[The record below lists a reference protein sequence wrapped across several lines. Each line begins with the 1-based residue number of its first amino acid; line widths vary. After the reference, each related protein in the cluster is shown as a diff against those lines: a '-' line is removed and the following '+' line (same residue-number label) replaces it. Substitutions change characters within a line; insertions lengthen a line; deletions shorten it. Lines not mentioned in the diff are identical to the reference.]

1 VRAAWI
7 VGLLLVA
14 SCGKQLNPEYCTH
27 NPTDPDCQMPGVVQL
42 DAAARCSADTDCT
55 GSVCDTMSGACVQC
69 TTSNHSLCTGT
80 TLVCSQDDTCVACN
94 TGSDC
99 AASGVCLPDSTCAS
113 SSTILYAAPN
123 GSGDCSGAGS
133 AACTLTKAVSEA
145 SPTKNVI
152 QLQNGTF
159 NEGSIA
165 LGVPGLQLVVAAAAK
180 VTITGS
186 NNGKPLFAVTANASI
201 SQVTLDKSSGD
212 GVQCS
217 ESATLTLGQVVIS
230 NSNGNAITANSCNLT
245 VTRSKLFGN
254 SQSAIATD
262 GTTTVSVLNNFMYA
276 NGTSTDQLG
285 LGGYT
290 GGGAVALGGKTSG
303 QVRFNTIGFNN
314 AADVPIGKHSSLEYP
329 AGFSCGDQVSSS
341 FNFSDNLLVND
352 SPVEYAENETCGN
365 QSPTGANWIGNASD
379 VDFVSTSS
387 SSMDLHLT
395 PNTPDSTQDK
405 VKAVR
410 DNADTNCMNV
420 LNDYDNDGRPYNA
433 ACDYGADEFTPA
445 MM

>member
-1 VRAAWI
+1 MRATWI
-7 VGLLLVA
+7 LGLLLVA

-42 DAAARCSADTDCT
+42 DAAARCTADTDCN
-55 GSVCDTMSGACVQC
+55 GSVCDTTSGACVQC
-69 TTSNHSLCTGT
+69 TTTNHSLCTGT
-80 TLVCSQDDTCVACN
+80 TLVCSQDDMCVACN

-99 AASGVCLPDSTCAS
+99 QSSVCLPDSTCAS

-123 GSGDCSGAGS
+123 GSGDCSSAGS
-133 AACTLTKAVSEA
+133 GACTLTKAVSEA

-159 NEGSIA
+159 NEGAIT
-165 LGVPGLQLVVAAAAK
+165 LGVPGLQLVVAAGAQ
-180 VTITGS
+180 VVITGS
-186 NNGKPLFAVTANASI
+186 NDGKPLFNVTASASI
-201 SQVTLDKSSGD
+201 SQMTLDKSSGD

-217 ESATLTLGQVVIS
+217 ESATLNLEQVVIS
-230 NSNGNAITANSCNLT
+230 NSNGNAITVNSCNLT
-245 VTRSKLFGN
+245 VARSKLYGN
-254 SQSAIATD
+254 NQSAISTN
-262 GTTTVSVLNNFMYA
+262 GTTTVSVLNNFMYN
-276 NGTSTDQLG
+276 NGSSTDQFG

-290 GGGAVALGGKTSG
+290 GGGAVALGGKTTG

-314 AADVPIGKHSSLEYP
+314 AANIPVSKHSSLEYP

-352 SPVEYAENETCGN
+352 SPVEYVDNETCGN

-379 VDFVSTSS
+379 VDFVSTSA

-395 PNTPDSTQDK
+395 ADTPGATQDNI
-405 VKAVR
+405 KAIR
-410 DNADTNCMNV
+410 DNADTVCTGV
-420 LNDYDNDGRPYNA
+420 PNDYDNDGRPYNG